1 MTIEQLKMLVM
12 VAQKKTIKQ
21 ASEVLFKTQ
30 PAISQGIRQLEN
42 QLGLTLFNRDGYR
55 LELTAKGK
63 QIYQHALLLLNESEH
78 IQKLASH
85 LSQGNE
91 ASITLA
97 FEASFDLNKIL
108 PVLDKTQSEFPD
120 TQIIIR
126 QEYISG
132 AYESLTD
139 KRADIVISAESN
151 HVKISSDV
159 DLAFIYQGSLINV
172 VAPRLLMRHQNLS
185 SVKSLRNEY
194 QILIQDSGKG
204 TLGIELDVQ
213 LAQRCWY
220 ANDFSTKKKLILSGM
235 GWGKLP
241 ENIIQNEL
249 ESGELI
255 KLELT
260 DAQNTLHLNYCA
272 MRLRSSIL
280 GPAASKLW
288 KNLERLNQNNK
299 LEPLK

>member
-1 MTIEQLKMLVM
+1 MTLEQLKMLVM

-30 PAISQGIRQLEN
+30 PAISQGIKQLEN
-42 QLGLTLFNRDGYR
+42 QLGLTLFNRDAYR
-55 LELTAKGK
+55 LELTPKGK
-63 QIYQHALLLLNESEH
+63 QIYQHALLLLDESEQL
-78 IQKLASH
+78 QKLASH

-151 HVKISSDV
+151 HVQISNDV
-159 DLAFIYQGSLINV
+159 DFTFIYQGSLINV
-172 VAPRLLMRHQNLS
+172 VAPRLLMRHQHLS

-194 QILIQDSGKG
+194 QILIQDSGKA
-204 TLGIELDVQ
+204 TQGIELDVQ

-260 DAQNTLHLNYCA
+260 DAQNTLQLNYCA

-288 KNLERLNQNNK
+288 KNLELLNQNDTH
-299 LEPLK
+299 ERIE